1 MKTLEDIPQLWIKK
15 YVDSLIEAAK
25 LFEEGGTMRNSILLR
40 ADSILDMVKAFR
52 ETRERNENS
61 SSS

>member
-1 MKTLEDIPQLWIKK
+1 MKTLEDVPQLWIKK

>member
-52 ETRERNENS
+52 ETREKK
-61 SSS
+61 